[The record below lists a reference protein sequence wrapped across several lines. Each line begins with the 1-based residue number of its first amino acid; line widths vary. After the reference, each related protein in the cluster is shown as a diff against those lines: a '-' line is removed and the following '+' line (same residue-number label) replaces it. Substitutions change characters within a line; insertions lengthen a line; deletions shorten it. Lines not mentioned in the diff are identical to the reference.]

1 MILVLFSRGQISRCK
16 IAHLIWD
23 SGQDHPSAGNGELC
37 IIRNGNVNA
46 SIVSNALLSLFRRR
60 LTKRSGWGRGR
71 GDGQTDP
78 RVNILIQMP
87 TDFFYDRDISQL
99 PHWERVRGGER
110 LGRGDC
116 IGSAPMG
123 RTRQRVKSQDRQT
136 DMNGGKNHEKM
147 VACHLHIP
155 YVAFAVSFKMTVN

>member
-1 MILVLFSRGQISRCK
+1 MYRSIDDPCFIFPGGQISRCK

-46 SIVSNALLSLFRRR
+46 RIVSHALLSLFRHS
-60 LTKRSGWGRGR
+60 LTKRSGWDRGR

-99 PHWERVRGGER
+99 PHWERVRGRGETGKGR
-110 LGRGDC
+110 LHWQRAH
-116 IGSAPMG
+116 GSEKTTG
-123 RTRQRVKSQDRQT
+123 EITRPADRYEWGQ
-136 DMNGGKNHEKM
+136 E
-147 VACHLHIP
+147 P
-155 YVAFAVSFKMTVN
+155 

>member
-1 MILVLFSRGQISRCK
+1 MTLVLFSRGQISRCK
-16 IAHLIWD
+16 IAHLIRD

-37 IIRNGNVNA
+37 IIRHGNVNA

-60 LTKRSGWGRGR
+60 LTKRSGWGRGRRGR

-99 PHWERVRGGER
+99 PHWERVRGRGETGKGR
-110 LGRGDC
+110 LHWQRAH
-116 IGSAPMG
+116 GSDKTTG
-123 RTRQRVKSQDRQT
+123 EITRPADRYEWGQ
-136 DMNGGKNHEKM
+136 E
-147 VACHLHIP
+147 P
-155 YVAFAVSFKMTVN
+155 